1 MVLYLEDL
9 ANPKDNADL
18 IPNFLQLRNVGG
30 QAKNITRNGTGKSDD
45 DENFMEILIDR
56 IVRPTIFV
64 IDSLIAVSG
73 LEKYKKNEI
82 LNNFSRTR
90 LIRWI
95 NYERNL

>member
-1 MVLYLEDL
+1 MLKIRHI
-9 ANPKDNADL
+9 AKP
-18 IPNFLQLRNVGG
+18 RTVGG

-90 LIRWI
+90 LIRWF